1 MYFSQILV
9 LGAAFAMANAK
20 VMITNSDYSGIT
32 FDHPFTVTWQGA
44 TGMVSLLLKNGVPSN
59 QLLVDT
65 IADGLSGNSFTWYP
79 EGNLEEG
86 IYNLEI
92 KDSSGGVNYS
102 PQFRIDHGIDY
113 DDGEGDDAQHHSV
126 APGHFLHNATES
138 VATAT
143 TENVSAATEHAGASS
158 TLVPV
163 HNATVTSSI
172 GVNNHT
178 GGTPTNTS
186 ISPPTSSVLTA
197 KAARHVS
204 PFNGLVF
211 SLLGA
216 LALGIAN

>member
-1 MYFSQILV
+1 MLFVQILV
-9 LGAAFAMANAK
+9 LGSAFAVANAK
-20 VMITNSDYSGIT
+20 VIITNSDYSGVT
-32 FDHPFTVTWQGA
+32 FDQPFTVTWDGA

-79 EGNLEEG
+79 EGDLEEG

-113 DDGEGDDAQHHSV
+113 DHGEGDNDQHHSV
-126 APGHFLHNATES
+126 APGHFLNNATDTIATATTA
-138 VATAT
+138 ATAT
-143 TENVSAATEHAGASS
+143 TEHAGPAS

-163 HNATVTSSI
+163 HNATVTSS
-172 GVNNHT
+172 VALNNNT

-186 ISPPTSSVLTA
+186 VSPPTSSVLTA
-197 KAARHVS
+197 QAAHHVS
-204 PFNGLVF
+204 PLNGLLF

>member
-1 MYFSQILV
+1 MHFSQILV
-9 LGAAFAMANAK
+9 LGAAFAMAK
-20 VMITNSDYSGIT
+20 VMITNADYSGIT

-65 IADGLSGNSFTWYP
+65 IADGLSGTSFTWYP

-102 PQFRIDHGIDY
+102 PQFRIDHGIAY

-138 VATAT
+138 IGTETTEYVTAT
-143 TENVSAATEHAGASS
+143 TGHAGAFP

-163 HNATVTSSI
+163 HNATVTSST

-178 GGTPTNTS
+178 VGTPTNTS

-197 KAARHVS
+197 KAAHHVS
-204 PFNGLVF
+204 PFNGLVL